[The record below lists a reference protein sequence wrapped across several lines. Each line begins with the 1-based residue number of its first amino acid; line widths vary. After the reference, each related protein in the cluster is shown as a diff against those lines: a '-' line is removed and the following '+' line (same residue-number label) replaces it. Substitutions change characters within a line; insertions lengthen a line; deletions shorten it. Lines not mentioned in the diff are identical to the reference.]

1 MFRQW
6 EEELE
11 FEDKDD
17 TTIEVSYA
25 MNLSDE
31 ATTIMTTYQDC
42 ISQQKWNA
50 YINSL

>member
-25 MNLSDE
+25 MTLSDE
-31 ATTIMTTYQDC
+31 TTTTMIAYRDR
-42 ISQQKWNA
+42 IS
-50 YINSL
+50 

>member
-31 ATTIMTTYQDC
+31 AATIMIAYRDH

-50 YINSL
+50 YVNSL